1 MENIYLQL
9 DSSKMDECYF
19 DGKVYRIITS
29 HSSAVTIIND
39 QAQTASESVY
49 PTPNPHT

>member
-1 MENIYLQL
+1 MENKYLQL

-29 HSSAVTIIND
+29 HSSDVTIIND